1 VNDTGGVHVFQSSL
15 QVKVGFLWDNFDMI
29 ETHQDLI
36 QEILNKL
43 FFQRPAGQQAMEI
56 RSQQFGDEID
66 IFKGR
71 NKNIGESDDVLVLDV
86 LEELEFSIGALGEN
100 RSREWL
106 HNLLDGDGC
115 AH

>member
-1 VNDTGGVHVFQSSL
+1 MN
-15 QVKVGFLWDNFDMI
+15 K
-29 ETHQDLI
+29 THQYLI

-43 FFQRPAGQQAMEI
+43 FFQRPAGQQTVEI
-56 RSQQFGDEID
+56 RSQQFGDEIN
-66 IFKGR
+66 IFKWG

-100 RSREWL
+100 RSGEGL
-106 HNLLDGDGC
+106 HDLLDGDRC

>member
-1 VNDTGGVHVFQSSL
+1 
-15 QVKVGFLWDNFDMI
+15 MI
-29 ETHQDLI
+29 ETCQDLI
-36 QEILNKL
+36 KEILNKL
-43 FFQRPAGQQAMEI
+43 FFQWAAGQQTVEI
-56 RSQQFGDEID
+56 CPQQFGDEIN

-71 NKNIGESDDVLVLDV
+71 NKNIRESDDILVLDV

-106 HNLLDGDGC
+106 HDLLDGNGG